1 MRPSVHDIQTALTK
15 GTQLVLE
22 VSRAVIQW
30 DEDRDLMAPLGEGG
44 ACSQTLSLMHTR
56 QVTRATHHI

>member
-44 ACSQTLSLMHTR
+44 ECTQTLSLMHTR

>member
-1 MRPSVHDIQTALTK
+1 MRPSVDDIQAALTK

-30 DEDRDLMAPLGEGG
+30 DEDRDLMTQLGEGG
-44 ACSQTLSLMHTR
+44 GCALALSCVFLV
-56 QVTRATHHI
+56 Q